1 MATDFVDVLIVGAG
15 LSGIGAACHLQ
26 HKLPNKSYL
35 ILEGREAIGG
45 TWDLFRYPGIR
56 SDSDMYTLGYNFK
69 PWNNPKAIADGPD
82 IRSYIRETAREHGVT
97 RHIRFQHRA
106 VKAAWDSNSA
116 RWTVDV
122 KRTDTGETI
131 QIQCRFFLG
140 CTGYYNYQAGYTP
153 EFPGRERFQGEIIH
167 PQQWPEDL
175 DYAGK
180 QVVVIGSGAT
190 AVTLIPAMAEKTG
203 HITMLQRSPTYV
215 ASVPLKDKLANKLR
229 RYLPDK
235 LVYRLARTR
244 NVGFQMAFYKLAR
257 TRPKAIRRL
266 LLAQVRRQVG
276 DDFDMKHFSPHYNPW
291 DERLCAVP
299 NGDLFKAIRRGQAS
313 VVTDH
318 IKTFTEQGI
327 RLQSGQE
334 LKADIIITATGLDL
348 QLLGGMQLEVDG
360 QPFDLSQTMNYK
372 GVMFQDLPNF
382 AMVFGYTNASWTLKA
397 DLTCEYL
404 CRLWQLMD
412 KRGMRQVTPRL
423 TDGDVHEE
431 PFVDFQSGYIKRAL
445 DKLPKQGNKSPWKL
459 HQNYALDMA
468 MLRFGEVDDGVVTF
482 SNPVPA

>member
-1 MATDFVDVLIVGAG
+1 M
-15 LSGIGAACHLQ
+15 
-26 HKLPNKSYL
+26 
-35 ILEGREAIGG
+35 
-45 TWDLFRYPGIR
+45 
-56 SDSDMYTLGYNFK
+56 
-69 PWNNPKAIADGPD
+69 
-82 IRSYIRETAREHGVT
+82 
-97 RHIRFQHRA
+97 
-106 VKAAWDSNSA
+106 
-116 RWTVDV
+116 
-122 KRTDTGETI
+122 
-131 QIQCRFFLG
+131 
-140 CTGYYNYQAGYTP
+140 
-153 EFPGRERFQGEIIH
+153 
-167 PQQWPEDL
+167 
-175 DYAGK
+175 
-180 QVVVIGSGAT
+180 VVIGSGAT